1 MHGKFNNIKI
11 VGMESAVPT
20 YVMDNEEFCDLFGKR
35 RVTKQIK
42 MTGVKKHRL
51 SYRYQKLSDL
61 CMRAR
66 KTDCSFAVG

>member
-42 MTGVKKHRL
+42 IRL
-51 SYRYQKLSDL
+51 MYEGG
-61 CMRAR
+61 R